1 MFCWPNTSAAL
12 GRVRVA
18 PVAIGFA
25 LVFFTST
32 KRDNVMRTSDWKEFL
47 AKLKSG
53 DVMAGTPGDVDW
65 TRHVYEIS
73 VPRQIMSLNEDD
85 WTYWLEFLPPRW
97 MSGSHFCFAEGEESF
112 RFFWATKEG
121 QFFARQLDVEETLE
135 FCALSGTPAPAIKP
149 PPRFV
154 SSEEEHLIKQ
164 HLHPSLTECCGEG
177 GA

>member
-1 MFCWPNTSAAL
+1 MQPS
-12 GRVRVA
+12 V
-18 PVAIGFA
+18 
-25 LVFFTST
+25 
-32 KRDNVMRTSDWKEFL
+32 WKEFL

-53 DVMAGTPGDVDW
+53 EVMTGTRGDLDW

-73 VPRQIMSLNEDD
+73 VPGQVVSISEED
-85 WTYWLEFLPPRW
+85 WYYWLEVLPPRW
-97 MSGSHFCFAEGEESF
+97 TSGAHFCFAEGEEPF

-121 QFFARQLDVEETLE
+121 QCFARQLDVEETLE

-149 PPRFV
+149 PRRPI
-154 SSEEEHLIKQ
+154 SSEEEQIIKQ